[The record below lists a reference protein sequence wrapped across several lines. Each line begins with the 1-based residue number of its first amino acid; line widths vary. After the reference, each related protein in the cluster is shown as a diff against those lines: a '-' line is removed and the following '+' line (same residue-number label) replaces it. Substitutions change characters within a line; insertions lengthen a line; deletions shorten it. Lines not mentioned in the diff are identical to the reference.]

1 MSSNIWRMSEVLE
14 VPLDKDDV
22 IEGLTKKLHNI
33 EFTNETDNSVYPVEV
48 ERIGFD
54 KLVVAMSDG
63 TVFTLTCE

>member
-1 MSSNIWRMSEVLE
+1 MSSNIWKMSEVLDI
-14 VPLDKDDV
+14 PLDKGDV

-33 EFTNETDNSVYPVEV
+33 EFTNETDDSVYPVEI
-48 ERIGFD
+48 ERTNFD